1 MTTVTDQENLIK
13 ASKCDPDEHFLR
25 DELDNI
31 IAKWTVT
38 IEEAQ
43 DGSGDLLLPLPQEL
57 LDKMEWV
64 EGDIFNW
71 TDNKDGSWILEKVKH
86 D

>member
-1 MTTVTDQENLIK
+1 MTNMTTVTDQENLIK
-13 ASKCDPDEHFLR
+13 DLKR

-38 IEEAQ
+38 IEEAE
-43 DGSGDLLLPLPQEL
+43 DGSGNLLLPLPQEL

-71 TDNKDGSWILEKVKH
+71 TDNKDGSWIIEKVKH

>member
-13 ASKCDPDEHFLR
+13 ALKR

-31 IAKWTVT
+31 ITKWTVT
-38 IEEAQ
+38 IEEAE
-43 DGSGDLLLPLPQEL
+43 DGSGNLLLPLPQEL

-64 EGDIFNW
+64 EGDILNW
-71 TDNKDGSWILEKVKH
+71 TDNKNGGWIIEKVKH